1 MRQMAAAPLGVLVLK
16 VVSARR
22 VELVAGTVLL
32 LVAAKDYRAS
42 RAEASKAAQTEP
54 AEKGTPDMEL
64 AALQQSMAA
73 LGEGAAEEE
82 RVEQRVDESESVAV
96 LLEEEAPGAG
106 DEEEKLLAS
115 CDDGVEAGVATSE
128 GEDKL
133 ARTRL
138 GCCDADTAVMVL
150 AGMLAGAGSG
160 FLGTPPFTVSLHL
173 DVGMFSISMTRQG
186 DAQCRRRLSDGLCA
200 HDAGDGRGDGGHR
213 RAAGVPAVQVAQ
225 HTQGRG
231 SCHGRVHGCR
241 EPSPAAVLARRALP
255 CAAHPCGCVCGV
267 CGERTAGQHAGR
279 LLFQLSQSAGVR

>member
-82 RVEQRVDESESVAV
+82 RVEQRVEESESVAV

-173 DVGMFSISMTRQG
+173 DVGMMISSGITHTRANHHQT
-186 DAQCRRRLSDGLCA
+186 L
-200 HDAGDGRGDGGHR
+200 
-213 RAAGVPAVQVAQ
+213 
-225 HTQGRG
+225 
-231 SCHGRVHGCR
+231 GC
-241 EPSPAAVLARRALP
+241 S
-255 CAAHPCGCVCGV
+255 
-267 CGERTAGQHAGR
+267 
-279 LLFQLSQSAGVR
+279 LSQ